1 MSKSVIIN
9 GTKFVPLR
17 HIAAGQAYI
26 NPEDLDKLLKWI
38 DETNRSTKIFRGD
51 DYDAEAVTAWPPRA
65 KSTDKED
72 CQDCGRAQCFGGSV
86 CFSMASK
93 IS

>member
-1 MSKSVIIN
+1 MNKSVVVN

-17 HIAAGQAYI
+17 HIAVGQAYI

-38 DETNRSTKIFRGD
+38 DETNRDTKIYRGD
-51 DYDAEAVTAWPPRA
+51 DYTHSVEHFNDIANGR
-65 KSTDKED
+65 DD
-72 CQDCGRAQCFGGSV
+72 CPTCGRSQCFGGSV

-93 IS
+93 TS